1 MTDEKKELTVE
12 QKAELAQ
19 RKQADAAR
27 GECKGVPEY
36 DREPEPKQWAQSFQP
51 TNYIPPGWD
60 PLRAQAMGM
69 TPQELWNREHGK
81 QDPFT
86 APKPGFGRS

>member
-1 MTDEKKELTVE
+1 MTEEEVAPQAATLTDEQKRAKDE
-12 QKAELAQ
+12 QCE
-19 RKQADAAR
+19 
-27 GECKGVPEY
+27 GEPE
-36 DREPEPKQWAQSFQP
+36 REPAPKQWAQSIQP

-81 QDPFT
+81 HDPFT
-86 APKPGFGRS
+86 APKPGFGGR